1 MIKGEP
7 VGAYLAREMHEQ
19 GELPALVNPTG
30 AMTLTWCLRCP
41 RLAPSFFRRLEC
53 QKSLR

>member
-7 VGAYLAREMHEQ
+7 VGADIAREMHEQ

-30 AMTLTWCLRCP
+30 AMTLTWCPRCP
-41 RLAPSFFRRLEC
+41 RLAPFFSGGLNAKDR
-53 QKSLR
+53 